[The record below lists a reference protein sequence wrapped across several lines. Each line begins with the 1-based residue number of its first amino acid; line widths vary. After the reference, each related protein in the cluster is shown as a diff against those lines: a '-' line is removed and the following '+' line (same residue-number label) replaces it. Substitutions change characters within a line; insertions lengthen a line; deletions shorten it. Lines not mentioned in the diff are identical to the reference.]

1 MAARGVSGFGY
12 DPYFELPEYH
22 LTFAELGLEVKGV
35 LSHRARAMRRLLPAL
50 IKHLSLGAS

>member
-1 MAARGVSGFGY
+1 
-12 DPYFELPEYH
+12 LPEYH